1 MIVDLSY
8 PSDHSVN
15 DGISRELSTLSYASV
30 DDAIMQILALGQ
42 GTKVIKIDL
51 KDAYRIIPVHPTD
64 VHLLGIS

>member
-51 KDAYRIIPVHPTD
+51 KDQLTS
-64 VHLLGIS
+64 ISWESHSRVPHT